1 MLQKDLSGDS
11 CVHKPGRK
19 RP

>member
-1 MLQKDLSGDS
+1 LQKDLSGDS